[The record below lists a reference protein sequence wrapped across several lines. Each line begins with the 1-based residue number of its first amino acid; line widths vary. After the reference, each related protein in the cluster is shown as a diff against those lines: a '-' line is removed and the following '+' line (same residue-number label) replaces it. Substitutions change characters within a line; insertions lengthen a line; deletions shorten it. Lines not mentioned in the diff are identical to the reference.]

1 MLNLSA
7 AVHNAAVNGYPNCD
21 TVLLLLLL
29 HTMKANGGTEVS
41 TTHS

>member
-1 MLNLSA
+1 MLNLPA
-7 AVHNAAVNGYPNCD
+7 AVHNAAVNGYSNCD
-21 TVLLLLLL
+21 TVLLLLL